1 MENKTVI
8 KIHAA
13 LWILA
18 SSISLLNTFVY
29 IGNNL
34 FLPVLTSVSL
44 RLFCNLITFYVF
56 YFTVSQRFF
65 NKKGIFFLVIFG
77 LFYITVFGIVF
88 AFIYY
93 LPIAYVNS
101 PSDPVEYTLANGIKS
116 IIFDVIAYLTIV
128 AILGSLSKV
137 SLIWYRNQIKQKE
150 AEKQNISNEL
160 AMLKAQINPHF
171 LFNTLN
177 NIKSL
182 IKSLPP
188 KAIYS
193 IDKLSG
199 IMHYMF
205 YESSFDTVPLK
216 NEIGHI
222 NNYLELE
229 KIRNTNPDFIDFKIT
244 GDYSGILIPPLI
256 FMPFIE
262 NAFKHGNKLSNA
274 PGIMIRLDVN
284 HPAVHFE
291 ISNFIKENYAAPDSK
306 SGFGLSNIRRRLD
319 LLFGNKYDLKIVNEN
334 KAYSVN
340 LNLILS

>member
-8 KIHAA
+8 KFHIIF
-13 LWILA
+13 WILA
-18 SSISLLNTFVY
+18 SSISLLNTFAY
-29 IGNNL
+29 IGNEI
-34 FLPVLTSVSL
+34 FLPAVISVSL
-44 RLFCNLITFYVF
+44 RIFCNMFTFYVF
-56 YFTVSQRFF
+56 YFIVSQRLF
-65 NKKGIFFLVIFG
+65 NKKGISFLVIFE
-77 LFYITVFGIVF
+77 LLYLIVFGFIF
-88 AFIYY
+88 AFVYY
-93 LPIAYVNS
+93 FPYAYVKS
-101 PSDPVEYTLANGIKS
+101 PDNLIEYTFAIGIKR

-128 AILGSLSKV
+128 SILGSLSKV
-137 SLIWYRNQIKQKE
+137 SFIWYRNQIKQKE
-150 AEKQNISNEL
+150 TEKQNISNEL

-182 IKSLPP
+182 IKSLPS

-193 IDKLSG
+193 IDKLTG

-205 YESSFDTVPLK
+205 YESSIDTVLLE

-222 NNYLELE
+222 NNYLDLE

-244 GDYSGILIPPLI
+244 GDYNGIAVPPLI

-262 NAFKHGNKLSNA
+262 NAFKHGNKMSPA
-274 PGIMIRLDVN
+274 PGIIIKLDVSKN
-284 HPAVHFE
+284 NIHFE
-291 ISNFIKENYAAPDSK
+291 IRNFIKQNYEMHNSN

-319 LLFGNKYDLKIVNEN
+319 LLFGKKYKLDITKEN
-334 KAYSVN
+334 KIFNVN